1 MYDRR
6 WCLKMQIYSKRKSQT
21 FMVCIHLMDKA
32 AEHFFTKNAFLKLFY
47 EPIIILHEISITIM
61 TAVVFQQLAFTKL
74 QDRQTYL

>member
-1 MYDRR
+1 
-6 WCLKMQIYSKRKSQT
+6 MQNI
-21 FMVCIHLMDKA
+21 
-32 AEHFFTKNAFLKLFY
+32 FFTKNAFLKLFY